1 MAEPILDDDRERAL
15 RGLEQEF
22 STLFARVRRMYLEL
36 ATRLAPGLSPGAY
49 KMFSLIATGDRMRP
63 SELSERMA
71 ADKSLVSRLLR
82 ELESHGLVERTPDPE
97 DGRSSFVVATAEG
110 RERLSAA
117 RAEDDMRLR
126 RTLAEWDVDDI
137 DNLSRLLHALSAG
150 ENPARDEHA
159 LDAVRADEGEAGAD
173 RTDAS

>member
-1 MAEPILDDDRERAL
+1 MADWADMDEAREQAL
-15 RGLEQEF
+15 RRLEQEF
-22 STLFARVRRMYLEL
+22 SSLFARVRRMYLEL

-49 KMFSLIATGDRMRP
+49 KMFSLIAAGDRVRP

-82 ELESHGLVERTPDPE
+82 ELENHDLVERIPDPE

-110 RERLSAA
+110 RKRLTAA
-117 RAEDDMRLR
+117 RAEDDLRLR

-137 DNLSRLLHALSAG
+137 DNLSRLLHALSSG
-150 ENPARDEHA
+150 ENPARD
-159 LDAVRADEGEAGAD
+159 DGRGRRG
-173 RTDAS
+173 